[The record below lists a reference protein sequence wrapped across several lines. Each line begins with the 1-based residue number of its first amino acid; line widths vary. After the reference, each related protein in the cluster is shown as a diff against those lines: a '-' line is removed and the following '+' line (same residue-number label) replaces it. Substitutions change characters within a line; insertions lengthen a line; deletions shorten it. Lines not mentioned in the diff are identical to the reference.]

1 MRIYIALLLN
11 LALAGAATAAP
22 ACKAKTEN
30 SSGYLRATEVVGS
43 LPELKVWSR
52 SHEFPV
58 TYGMSWDKQVLLR
71 GRCYWSVSVYA
82 NRPERFEMWH
92 IFYVDAA
99 RNSVMVMDPV
109 SGEPISLRTWRSRKE
124 S

>member
-11 LALAGAATAAP
+11 LALAGAATAVP
-22 ACKAKTEN
+22 ACKVQAEN

-92 IFYVDAA
+92 AA
-99 RNSVMVMDPV
+99 RNLVMVMDPA
-109 SGEPISLRTWRSRKE
+109 SGEPISLRTWRSRKDG
-124 S
+124 